1 MTKQGEVIA
10 ADIGGTNIRLA
21 RICEG
26 LILEEVRYQ
35 ADFSGLNGMSKLE
48 AENHILH
55 TIEKAVQALPHDH
68 IQGLG
73 IGFPG
78 FFIGNSGVLA
88 ASPNIPQLSNFAL
101 AKKISTRLCM
111 PVTAQ
116 NDALCAAI
124 GEQAFGA
131 GKGHENLLHITLG
144 TGIGGGLILNNTPYT
159 GESGMAMEFGHLCV
173 NHSEQARLCGCGNHG
188 CVEAYASA
196 TAISARY
203 DEATGIKTSAKHI
216 YQRAVDGD
224 TQAVDIFES
233 AGIYLGA
240 AIAEAITLLDIRHVT
255 ISGGLI
261 GAWGMLHPS
270 MMTSLD
276 THLIPPL
283 KGKISVHPSNL
294 QDNAGILGAAALVG
308 TGLQLFKK
316 NESL

>member
-1 MTKQGEVIA
+1 MTNTSNVIA
-10 ADIGGTNIRLA
+10 ADIGGTNIRLT
-21 RICEG
+21 RICDG
-26 LILEEVRYQ
+26 LILEEVRHQ
-35 ADFSGLNGMSKLE
+35 ADFSVLQNMSKLE
-48 AENHILH
+48 AEQHILY
-55 TIEKAVQALPHDH
+55 TLEAAVQQLPLDN
-68 IQGLG
+68 IQGVG

-101 AKKISTRLCM
+101 ATKLSDRLSM

-131 GKGHENLLHITLG
+131 GQGHKSLLHITLG

-159 GESGMAMEFGHLCV
+159 GESGMAMEFGHLKV
-173 NHSEQARLCGCGNHG
+173 ERGHDARLCGCGNHG

-203 DEATGIKTSAKHI
+203 NELAGINTSPKEI

-224 TQAVDIFES
+224 KQAADIFES
-233 AGIYLGA
+233 AGLYLGI
-240 AIAEAITLLDIRHVT
+240 AIAQAITLLDIRTVT

-261 GAWGMLHPS
+261 GAWDILHPNI
-270 MMTSLD
+270 MVSLNAN
-276 THLIPPL
+276 LIPPL
-283 KGKISVHPSNL
+283 KGKISVSPSSL
-294 QDNAGILGAAALVG
+294 QDNAGILGASTLISRQHAV
-308 TGLQLFKK
+308 
-316 NESL
+316 

>member
-26 LILEEVRYQ
+26 SILEEVHHQ
-35 ADFSGLNGMSKLE
+35 ADFSDLKGMSKQE

-55 TIEKAVQALPHDH
+55 TIEAAVQQLSHEH
-68 IQGLG
+68 TQGLG

-101 AKKISTRLCM
+101 AKRLSDKLGM

-131 GKGHENLLHITLG
+131 GQGADNLLHITLG
-144 TGIGGGLILNNTPYT
+144 TGIGGGLILNRTPYT
-159 GESGMAMEFGHLCV
+159 GEGGMAMEFGHLKV
-173 NHSEQARLCGCGNHG
+173 MHGEQARLCGCGSFG

-196 TAISARY
+196 TAIS
-203 DEATGIKTSAKHI
+203 TI
-216 YQRAVDGD
+216 YAEIMGQSCDSKMTFERAQQGD
-224 TQAVDIFES
+224 KQALQVLTYAGAYLGLAIAQAV
-233 AGIYLGA
+233 
-240 AIAEAITLLDIRHVT
+240 TLLDVRRVT
-255 ISGGLI
+255 ISGGLM
-261 GAWGMLHPS
+261 GAWSMLQPS
-270 MMTSLD
+270 LMDGLNAN
-276 THLIPPL
+276 LISPL
-283 KGKISVHPSNL
+283 KNKISVLPSTL
-294 QDNAGILGAAALVG
+294 EGNAGLMGAANL
-308 TGLQLFKK
+308 LIKK
-316 NESL
+316 EQHVD